1 MNEMNEINELSNLKE
16 IRVRLI
22 TEQRDLSLK
31 VEKRGVFLYSK
42 EFDAITRK
50 MQDLLIEQHCY
61 MKQYLRVMNKRIAI
75 INEQIKTL
83 KK

>member
-16 IRVRLI
+16 IRVRII

-31 VEKRGVFLYSK
+31 VEKLGVFLYSK
-42 EFDAITRK
+42 EFDVITRE

-75 INEQIKTL
+75 IHEQIKTL

>member
-1 MNEMNEINELSNLKE
+1 MNEVNKEL
-16 IRVRLI
+16 RVKLI
-22 TEQRDLSLK
+22 TEQKDLSLK
-31 VEKRGVFLYSK
+31 VEKLGVFLYSK
-42 EFDAITRK
+42 KFDTLTRE

-61 MKQYLRVMNKRIAI
+61 MKQQLRVMNKRIAI

>member
-31 VEKRGVFLYSK
+31 VEKLGVFLYSK
-42 EFDAITRK
+42 VFDTLTRE

-61 MKQYLRVMNKRIAI
+61 MKPYLRVLNKRIAI

>member
-31 VEKRGVFLYSK
+31 VEKLGVFLYSK
-42 EFDAITRK
+42 KFDTLTRE

-61 MKQYLRVMNKRIAI
+61 MKQNLRVLNKRIAI
-75 INEQIKTL
+75 MNKEVKDA
-83 KK
+83 

>member
-1 MNEMNEINELSNLKE
+1 MNGMNEINELSNLKE

-31 VEKRGVFLYSK
+31 VEKLGVFLYSK
-42 EFDAITRK
+42 EFDTITRE

-61 MKQYLRVMNKRIAI
+61 MKQYLRVMNKRIALV
-75 INEQIKTL
+75 NEQIKTL